1 MVWRS
6 GSGIKKYAHVADAWR
21 PTNDRAESMTDP
33 GWVVTPKPEP
43 PELTDNFTAEP
54 FTGRIEWV
62 SIQEKIG
69 STKMEELLALF
80 GGYPIDP
87 ET

>member
-1 MVWRS
+1 MS
-6 GSGIKKYAHVADAWR
+6 DI
-21 PTNDRAESMTDP
+21 
-33 GWVVTPKPEP
+33 GWEVEP
-43 PELTDNFTAEP
+43 HEVQPELADDFTAEP
-54 FTGRIEWV
+54 FTEPAPRTEWV

-80 GGYPIDP
+80 GGYPIDT

>member
-1 MVWRS
+1 MS
-6 GSGIKKYAHVADAWR
+6 DI
-21 PTNDRAESMTDP
+21 
-33 GWVVTPKPEP
+33 GWQVEP
-43 PELTDNFTAEP
+43 HEVQPELADDFTAEP
-54 FTGRIEWV
+54 FTGRTEWV

-80 GGYPIDP
+80 GGYPIDT